1 MRISGTYIRDSQK
14 RQKIMEILSNP
25 KAMLLTRIF
34 DRNLHFSAINSTPH
48 KMGSVASEAAD
59 GEKAISRSVST

>member
-1 MRISGTYIRDSQK
+1 MRISGTYIRDNQK

-34 DRNLHFSAINSTPH
+34 DGNLYFSAINSTPH
-48 KMGSVASEAAD
+48 KMGSAASEAAD